1 MAVLHLFLI
10 AHSIPLASGCPE
22 QQRRTMVARLA
33 TIGFSRHMTLLN
45 QLLLGSL
52 FLSLCLILEICV
64 LLWGASKLTR
74 TLARQRQPFTILQIG
89 LVLVA
94 AIFVILGSHT
104 IQVWIWSSAF
114 VLVGAIDDWNSSV
127 YFSLVTYTTLGYG
140 DVVVGPPMRIFAA
153 LASVNGLFGFGIST
167 AFLVGLMHRLF
178 SIPGHTDPRDN

>member
-1 MAVLHLFLI
+1 M
-10 AHSIPLASGCPE
+10 
-22 QQRRTMVARLA
+22 
-33 TIGFSRHMTLLN
+33 
-45 QLLLGSL
+45 
-52 FLSLCLILEICV
+52 
-64 LLWGASKLTR
+64 
-74 TLARQRQPFTILQIG
+74 
-89 LVLVA
+89 LVA

-153 LASVNGLFGFGIST
+153 LALVNGLFGFGIST

-178 SIPGHTDPRDN
+178 SIPGHTDPRDS